1 MPQPPDYDPLE
12 PRPIQP
18 QKAHLHVLALAA
30 VAPVTTALVVR
41 LTVYS
46 PPHSFKLLADL
57 KHWGWLRADGDE
69 LVITPLGRKS
79 LAEMVEGAQLELAG
93 RNPFGNP

>member
-1 MPQPPDYDPLE
+1 MPQPPHDPLE
-12 PRPIQP
+12 PRPVRP
-18 QKAHLHVLALAA
+18 QKGHLYVLALAA
-30 VAPVTTALVVR
+30 VSPLTTALVVR
-41 LTVYS
+41 LTIYT
-46 PPHSFKLLADL
+46 PAHAFKLLGDL
-57 KHWGWLRADGDE
+57 HHWGWVRPSGDE